1 MFPENKSK
9 SNTPKFFQISNFLFY
24 GRLLMSSSIMLH
36 FDLLKVNFWK
46 GINKKS
52 SFKNQAE
59 KHNTVLK

>member
-46 GINKKS
+46 GINKAVSKIKQ
-52 SFKNQAE
+52 KNI
-59 KHNTVLK
+59 TLF